1 MEPTNKAPRKRYD
14 ETFKRSAVDLL
25 LSSGKSFKQ
34 IADELG
40 ISPWNLRDWKKRFT
54 PKPAVAPRT
63 PAELE
68 TENRALRQELLRV
81 KTQRDILKKTL
92 GILSTPNDNDSNA

>member
-1 MEPTNKAPRKRYD
+1 MEPTTKPPRKRSD
-14 ETFKRSAVDLL
+14 EQFKRSAVDLL

-34 IADELG
+34 IASELG
-40 ISPWNLRDWKKRFT
+40 VSPWNLRDWKRRFA
-54 PKPAVAPRT
+54 PEPAVAPRT
-63 PAELE
+63 AAELE
-68 TENRALRQELLRV
+68 AKVLELQKELVRV

>member
-1 MEPTNKAPRKRYD
+1 MEPINKSPRKHYD
-14 ETFKRSAVDLL
+14 ESFKRSAVDLL

-34 IADELG
+34 IATELG
-40 ISPWNLRDWKKRFT
+40 ISPWNLRDWKRRFA

-68 TENRALRQELLRV
+68 AQVRELQKELQRV

-92 GILSTPNDNDSNA
+92 GILSTPSDNDSNA